1 MRKWILLGTS
11 FCALSACG
19 GGAEPGSDTS
29 VPAAKSG
36 STATAVVRIADNF
49 SVEWKQIEWHF
60 VDGIALRTDD
70 GPVALLTTDPI
81 DACTRLAA
89 LARGSTDLRA
99 FANAGAPVLIVVRNE
114 RYPQGSVQL
123 IEPLSSMYL
132 SSMYLMEA
140 IPTLQ
145 TDGDRLVAKGQ
156 EPGDEPFAD
165 KPSLEYD
172 INLAYASMAEFDPLA
187 ADAGPEAQ
195 WLRGLVQQARAG
207 TEADVTA
214 TFFVDEDEDEWD
226 SYSSRTTW
234 FSVLKNWKDF
244 NVIAAASGPDC
255 ATLVLQSPGFV
266 GGSRK
271 AIVRARGA
279 GDQRKVF
286 AAETSED
293 HGSEGNYV
301 VGRVEHQA
309 LGAFPILDARAEG
322 VADTGTVVIFSDGP
336 IGEATWEQLVQKQR
350 AVRAVTTDGFS
361 NIYMLRTLEF
371 AGPGVAA
378 ETVAARNIA
387 NAYIDETKI
396 AGLIKQGEA
405 GEPRIVANYR
415 LPLKAPASAP

>member
-1 MRKWILLGTS
+1 MRKWLVLGMS

-36 STATAVVRIADNF
+36 STAMAVVRTPDYD
-49 SVEWKQIEWHF
+49 SGELKQIERRF
-60 VDGIALRTDD
+60 VDGVALRTDD
-70 GPVALLTTDPI
+70 GPVALLTADPI
-81 DACTRLAA
+81 DACTRLAV

-99 FANAGAPVLIVVRNE
+99 FAITGAPVLMVVRNE
-114 RYPQGSVQL
+114 EYTQGSVQL
-123 IEPLSSMYL
+123 IEPHSSLYL
-132 SSMYLMEA
+132 AEA
-140 IPTLQ
+140 VPKLQ
-145 TDGDRLVAKGQ
+145 ADGDRLVAKGQ
-156 EPGDEPFAD
+156 EPGYEPFAD

-172 INLAYASMAEFDPLA
+172 IDLAYASMAEFDPLA

-195 WLRGLVQQARAG
+195 WLRGLVQQAGAD
-207 TEADVTA
+207 TEATVTA
-214 TFFVDEDEDEWD
+214 TFFEDENDWY
-226 SYSSRTTW
+226 SYSSRATW
-234 FSVLKNWKDF
+234 FDVLSSWNDL

-255 ATLVLQSPGFV
+255 VTLVVQSPGFA

-286 AAETSED
+286 AAESSD
-293 HGSEGNYV
+293 DYGSEVKYV

-405 GEPRIVANYR
+405 GEPRIVVNYR